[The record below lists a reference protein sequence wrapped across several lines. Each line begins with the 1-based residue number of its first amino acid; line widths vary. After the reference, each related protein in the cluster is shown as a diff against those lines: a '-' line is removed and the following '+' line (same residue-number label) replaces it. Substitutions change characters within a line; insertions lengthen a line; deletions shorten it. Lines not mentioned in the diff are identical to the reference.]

1 MLTAQGS
8 EIEIEERG
16 AVELTHIQGI
26 EVGAKA
32 ASVYNPVFDVTPADC
47 IDFIITEKGVIKDPD
62 GVKMAACFSALS
74 SP

>member
-1 MLTAQGS
+1 LTAHGS
-8 EIEIEERG
+8 EIDIEERS

-47 IDFIITEKGVIKDPD
+47 IDFIITEKGVIKAPD
-62 GVKMAACFSALS
+62 GAKMAACFSALS
-74 SP
+74 SA